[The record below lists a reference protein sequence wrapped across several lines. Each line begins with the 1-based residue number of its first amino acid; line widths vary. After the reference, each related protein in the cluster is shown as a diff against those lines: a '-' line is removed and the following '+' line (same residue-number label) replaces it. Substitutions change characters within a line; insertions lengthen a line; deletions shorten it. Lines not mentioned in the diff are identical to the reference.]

1 MSGFFVHTR
10 LPTLAGGVAQK
21 IGAFGSQK
29 VRPGVL
35 FRFFRIERV
44 CAAGAVSRNDLSLV
58 EAQVF
63 DSPIRVAERRRSAM
77 SFSLARAARKSVD
90 PFCASGG
97 LFKIE
102 QFAVRPRVKC

>member
-1 MSGFFVHTR
+1 MDWPELVLIKSPASISDYFIDHSNHAISVPVFLDECFMSGFFVHTL

-44 CAAGAVSRNDLSLV
+44 CAAGAVSRNDLSFV

-63 DSPIRVAERRRSAM
+63 DSP
-77 SFSLARAARKSVD
+77 
-90 PFCASGG
+90 
-97 LFKIE
+97 
-102 QFAVRPRVKC
+102 